1 MRAHVS
7 DRLGCSV
14 PCGGG
19 LVRLPRAAR
28 VPSSPAQP
36 CCSSTA
42 SSSISHLSKGNTHL
56 SRVNKRLSRVNKR
69 LSTVNKR
76 PSTVNKRPST
86 VNKRLSTV
94 NKRPSTVNKRLSTVN
109 KRDTAAIRVGDTRVH
124 VRQPQLRHLQHP
136 ERPAVCLRVHSRARR
151 APTVNGFLGEARRG
165 DVSRRPP
172 SRSYPDRTA

>member
-94 NKRPSTVNKRLSTVN
+94 NKR
-109 KRDTAAIRVGDTRVH
+109 DTAAIRVGDTRVH